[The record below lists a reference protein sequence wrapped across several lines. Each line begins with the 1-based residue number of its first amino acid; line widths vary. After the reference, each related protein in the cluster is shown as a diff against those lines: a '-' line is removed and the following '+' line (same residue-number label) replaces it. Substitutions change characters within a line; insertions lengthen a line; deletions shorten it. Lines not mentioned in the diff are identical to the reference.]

1 MKTGILITAR
11 LGSTR
16 LKQKH
21 MLIVCGKPIIYYL
34 IERIR
39 QGFLPQL
46 NKGEVAII
54 IATSDEPE
62 NRAFENMQMED
73 ITVFYG
79 SVRNIPLRQFQA
91 VSCYGLDYA
100 ISIDGDD
107 VLCSVAAM
115 RSVQDALY
123 AGKAFVRTSGLPFGM
138 NAMGYSRSF
147 LESSIDAHQSD
158 ILETGWGRIFDTSV
172 LKTVDMGLTEDEK
185 LRFTLDYDEDY
196 QFLSR
201 IIELMGDN
209 IFTAKDTE
217 VLKLVDENNLWQINE
232 KVCKEYWYNFYKKQ
246 NQESEQR
253 MSPERSGDRS

>member
-21 MLIVCGKPIIYYL
+21 MLRVCGKPIIYYL

-39 QGFLPQL
+39 RGFLPQL
-46 NKGEVAII
+46 REGKVEIV

-62 NRAFENMQMED
+62 NRAFDSLQMED
-73 ITVFYG
+73 LKVFYG

-91 VSCYGLDYA
+91 VDCYGLDYA

-107 VLCSVAAM
+107 VLCSIAAM
-115 RSVQDALY
+115 HAVREALH
-123 AGKAFVRTSGLPFGM
+123 AGKDFVRTSGLPFGM
-138 NAMGYSRSF
+138 NVMGYSRSF
-147 LESSIDAHQSD
+147 LESSINAHMSD
-158 ILETGWGRIFDTSV
+158 ILETGWGRIFDASL
-172 LKTVDMGLTEDEK
+172 LKTIDMGLTEDEK

-201 IIELMGDN
+201 IIELMGDD

-246 NQESEQR
+246 NQESEQG
-253 MSPERSGDRS
+253 MSLEKSGDRS